1 MGVLAPKGQSRC
13 LCRSES
19 KAQFPDLFLSCTRS
33 LGSECRSCSGRALL
47 RLRLGLRLT
56 DGGFIESLAALVYSV
71 SPDVTYGAGALVT
84 IAEAQVPRVAPELW
98 LECVPAFSCN
108 ASGAEGLLDPNC
120 FR

>member
-56 DGGFIESLAALVYSV
+56 DGGFIEILAALVYSV
-71 SPDVTYGAGALVT
+71 SPDVRSSLPTRALAPGNAASAAGESLRRFV
-84 IAEAQVPRVAPELW
+84 
-98 LECVPAFSCN
+98 S
-108 ASGAEGLLDPNC
+108 
-120 FR
+120 